1 MISMLNAALDAAIT
15 TATASVFIASY
26 DVNGDGKIDLKDIAE
41 AQRYYQAKTGD
52 ENWTKAQTADVNGD
66 GVVDIQ
72 DYIALFH
79 AVVDAMGW

>member
-1 MISMLNAALDAAIT
+1 MNKIFYQPADAQFEI
-15 TATASVFIASY
+15 FIVSP
-26 DVNGDGKIDLKDIAE
+26 DGKIDLKDIAE

>member
-1 MISMLNAALDAAIT
+1 MRDTIAAIA

-26 DVNGDGKIDLKDIAE
+26 DVNSDGKIDLKDIAE

-52 ENWTKAQTADVNGD
+52 ENWTKAQAADVNGD